1 MSKRKT
7 KNKKNVVTPVEK
19 SVTESINMFESTGD
33 SNIDEKNMIVKN
45 VCIMGTPHSTNGY
58 DYTEKAMESLAE
70 LSEQAPLFMNHP
82 TDSEDRDSSGVRSV
96 YHWGGVFF
104 NSRKE
109 GQKVFADLKVRGKE
123 NWEIVRDIAVMKP
136 KDFGNSINSRVKT
149 TTDMAGKES
158 VVDIARLKSIDMV
171 TRAATTTTLFESESD
186 YEEVTDEEIKDFYE
200 SSESY
205 DFKDNLEGI
214 LKDKILEKR
223 IKRVIRDLQWESQDI
238 INDVLVDKEKS
249 IEEKKSEIGSIL
261 DDLEN
266 EINSIMSLKGD
277 TEKTETHKEESM
289 EYSELTLEQIKAK
302 RPDLVDAIEGA
313 VEDAS
318 KVAKLESDASE
329 TAEILGKTKEALEAL
344 KEENTTLKAESDK
357 TAAEL
362 DKFKLEEVKTKK
374 ESFIATKIS
383 DSELPEDAISDFFM
397 KDLMTKD
404 EDAIE
409 AAILDR
415 KEAWEVK
422 PKDKKVVKGAGDEF
436 VSRKESTQDESDAA
450 DAFLKALKS

>member
-7 KNKKNVVTPVEK
+7 KNKKNVVAPVEK

-45 VCIMGTPHSTNGY
+45 VCIMGTPHSANGY
-58 DYTEKAMESLAE
+58 DYTEQAMESLAD

-136 KDFGNSINSRVKT
+136 KDFGNSINSRVKV
-149 TTDMAGKES
+149 TTDMTGKES
-158 VVDIARLKSIDMV
+158 VIDIARLKSIDMV

-329 TAEILGKTKEALEAL
+329 TADILGKTKEALEAL
-344 KEENTTLKAESDK
+344 KEENTTLKTESDK

-362 DKFKLEEVKTKK
+362 DKYKLEEVKIKK

-409 AAILDR
+409 AAIQDR